1 MDRPIDNIE
10 NGMLLYS
17 ERDENNYT
25 YDDYLADE
33 ADRRWKEE
41 QLERCEMDDITKRL
55 CTYLMLGKLYS
66 ESQEPKVKKAKC
78 VALIPLG
85 HRTKEVAGIFETKYP
100 VSVRTMKKSIQHEL
114 RNKFNTTISPDK
126 VQIDS
131 FEILE

>member
-1 MDRPIDNIE
+1 MDV
-10 NGMLLYS
+10 
-17 ERDENNYT
+17 
-25 YDDYLADE
+25 
-33 ADRRWKEE
+33 
-41 QLERCEMDDITKRL
+41 ITQRL
-55 CTYLMLGKLYS
+55 CAYLLIGSLFS

-85 HRTKEVAGIFETKYP
+85 HRTKEVAGIFETKEP
-100 VSVRTMKKSIQHEL
+100 VSVSTMKKSIQHEL